1 MTIISFSVHIPW
13 SNIFTSICTLGSTC
27 CGKDK
32 AERDN
37 PRVCCTIIGMIVSAI
52 TNVCGAYNANHS
64 QFQFANIELGSSVF
78 YFALLPP
85 IIHSSA
91 YSVRRKDLLKNWDA
105 VCLLAFLGSMISILV
120 MTFVLQ
126 LVIQVFVPN
135 LEVSVIELL
144 TFSSLISSV
153 DPVNALAVFS
163 KLRVDL
169 TSTTCCLA
177 RAYSTMQSVSLHIAY

>member
-1 MTIISFSVHIPW
+1 MYVVLTMPTTHSFSLRIL
-13 SNIFTSICTLGSTC
+13 S
-27 CGKDK
+27 
-32 AERDN
+32 
-37 PRVCCTIIGMIVSAI
+37 SA
-52 TNVCGAYNANHS
+52 ALS
-64 QFQFANIELGSSVF
+64 F

-91 YSVRRKDLLKNWDA
+91 YGVRRKDLLKNWDA
-105 VCLLAFLGSMISILV
+105 VCLLAFVGSMISILV

-153 DPVNALAVFS
+153 DPVRCFS
-163 KLRVDL
+163 
-169 TSTTCCLA
+169 
-177 RAYSTMQSVSLHIAY
+177 SL